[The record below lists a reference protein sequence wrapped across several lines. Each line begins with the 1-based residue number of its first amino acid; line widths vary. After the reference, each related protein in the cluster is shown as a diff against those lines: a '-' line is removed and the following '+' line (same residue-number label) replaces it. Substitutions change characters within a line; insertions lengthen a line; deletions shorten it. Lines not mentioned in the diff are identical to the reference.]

1 MKKFGFDNLLV
12 SDREIFDAIYSQK
25 QKLPDEKLLEICR
38 NYGIFLSNNENR
50 ESICHFISTQ
60 VSDWNKLKALLDSIN
75 HDEKNAKTTTVKFS
89 GAEFKHFKEAIKEIA
104 PQYVDNQMSH
114 SGKGM
119 NKYEV
124 NLTTSSVELSNT
136 RLIQKPLKDQ
146 KIIVEKN
153 GNDVILR
160 FDSEEVLEPII
171 NNIIQ
176 KVSGKSKGA
185 LKSKEV
191 CLKEVKIS
199 DFRTNFFL
207 DLIVLDDN
215 RYQLRDVKKIKVH
228 HNKNNQTMELNKE
241 DLEKDEGFLKSAQLS
256 GSSLHNND
264 LYKGLKRI
272 GHYITEIT
280 WHVEDTHDKKLLE
293 INAGFLNVKDCSR
306 FFYDLKCYYKQ
317 TSKGERYT
325 TERHKFKENEK
336 SVFLKFFD
344 GFLYETFDNTIDGYN
359 NSLVVNDE

>member
-38 NYGIFLSNNENR
+38 NYGIFLSNNEDR

-104 PQYVDNQMSH
+104 PLYEDNHMSH
-114 SGKGM
+114 TGKGTS
-119 NKYEV
+119 KYEV

-146 KIIVEKN
+146 RIIVEKI
-153 GNDVILR
+153 GEDVILR
-160 FDSEEVLEPII
+160 YDSEEVLEPII
-171 NNIIQ
+171 NNIIE
-176 KVSGKSKGA
+176 KVSGKAKGS
-185 LKSKEV
+185 LKSKEI
-191 CLKEVKIS
+191 CLKDIKIS
-199 DFRTNFFL
+199 DYRTSFFL
-207 DLIVLDDN
+207 NLIVLDDQ

-228 HNKNNQTMELNKE
+228 HNKNNQTMELKE
-241 DLEKDEGFLKSAQLS
+241 DDFAKDEGFLKSAQLS
-256 GSSLHNND
+256 GTSLHNNE
-264 LYKGLKRI
+264 LYKGLKKL

-280 WHVEDTHDKKLLE
+280 WHIEDTHDKKLLE
-293 INAGFLNVKDCSR
+293 INAGFLNVKDCSK

-317 TSKGERYT
+317 TAKGDRYT
-325 TERHKFKENEK
+325 TERQKFKEIEK
-336 SVFLKFFD
+336 SKFFKFFD
-344 GFLYETFDNTIDGYN
+344 DFTYKVFDNTLDEYN

>member
-25 QKLPDEKLLEICR
+25 QKLPDSKLFEICR
-38 NYGIFLSNNENR
+38 NFGFFLSNNENR
-50 ESICHFISTQ
+50 ESICRFISTQ

-89 GAEFKHFKEAIKEIA
+89 GAELKHFKEAIQEIA
-104 PQYVDNQMSH
+104 PQYAENQMSH
-114 SGKGM
+114 LGKGV

-146 KIIVEKN
+146 KITIEKN
-153 GNDVILR
+153 GSDIILR
-160 FDSEEVLEPII
+160 FDSEDVLEPII

-176 KVSGKSKGA
+176 KVSGKSKGL

-191 CLKEVKIS
+191 SLKDVKMA
-199 DFRTNFFL
+199 DYRTNFFIN
-207 DLIVLDDN
+207 LIILDDN
-215 RYQLRDVKKIKVH
+215 RYQLRDVKKIKLH
-228 HNKNNQTMELNKE
+228 HSKENKVVELTSDDFEKE
-241 DLEKDEGFLKSAQLS
+241 EGFLKSAQLS
-256 GSSLHNND
+256 GSSLHTND
-264 LYKGLKRI
+264 LYKGLKKL

-280 WHVEDTHDKKLLE
+280 WHVEDTKDKRLLE
-293 INAGFLNVKDCSR
+293 INAGFLNTKDCSK

-317 TSKGERYT
+317 NSKGERYT
-325 TERHKFKENEK
+325 LDRQKFKENEK
-336 SVFLKFFD
+336 SIFSKFFD
-344 GFLYETFDNTIDGYN
+344 RFLYENFDKTIEEYN
-359 NSLVVNDE
+359 NSLVVDNE

>member
-25 QKLPDEKLLEICR
+25 QKLPDDKLLEICR
-38 NYGIFLSNNENR
+38 NYGVFLSNNENR

-75 HDEKNAKTTTVKFS
+75 HDEKNAKTTTMQFS
-89 GAEFKHFKEAIKEIA
+89 GAEFKFFKEAIQEIA

-114 SGKGM
+114 SGKGV

-146 KIIVEKN
+146 KITVEKN

-176 KVSGKSKGA
+176 KVSGKSNGT

-191 CLKEVKIS
+191 SLKDVKIS
-199 DFRTNFFL
+199 DYRTNFFIN
-207 DLIVLDDN
+207 LIILDDN
-215 RYQLRDVKKIKVH
+215 RYQLRDVKKIKLH
-228 HNKNNQTMELNKE
+228 HSKNNKAVELVKE
-241 DLEKDEGFLKSAQLS
+241 DLEKEEGFLKSAQLS
-256 GSSLHNND
+256 GSSLHTND
-264 LYKGLKRI
+264 LYKGLKTL

-280 WHVEDTHDKKLLE
+280 WHVEDTKDKKLLE

-317 TSKGERYT
+317 NSKGERYT
-325 TERHKFKENEK
+325 LDRHKFKDNEK
-336 SVFLKFFD
+336 SIFFKFFD
-344 GFLYETFDNTIDGYN
+344 GFLYENFDRTIEEYN
-359 NSLVVNDE
+359 NSLVTGDE